1 MRLVDDSS
9 NSTGGFTLLETM
21 IVVAIVGVL
30 TAIAAP
36 SWLSFRDTQSLNT
49 ARSEALSAI
58 REAQTN
64 AIQKRRKWQVSFRE
78 LEDRVQ
84 WVTHPADIDPNSM
97 LNWKNF
103 PRGVHLDPET
113 TLRTSKGVRRAQF
126 NYLGQVNGQLGR
138 ITFSTENS
146 GEVKRCVVV
155 STLLGTIRTG
165 QNRGRKSNGKTC
177 W

>member
-1 MRLVDDSS
+1 MRVNQNRNSS
-9 NSTGGFTLLETM
+9 GGFTLLEMM
-21 IVVAIVGVL
+21 IVVAMIGVL

-36 SWLSFRDTQSLNT
+36 SWLSFSDTQALNT

-78 LEDRVQ
+78 FKDQVQ
-84 WVTHPADIDPNSM
+84 WITHPAEIDPNS
-97 LNWKNF
+97 LSNWKNL
-103 PRGVHLDPET
+103 PRGVRLDPET
-113 TLRTSKGVRRAQF
+113 TLRASKGVRRAQF

-138 ITFSTENS
+138 ITFSTQNS
-146 GEVKRCVVV
+146 GKVKRCVVV

-165 QNRGRKSNGKTC
+165 ENQKRKSNGKTC